1 MAMQGRIRSSKSF
14 KELVGHL
21 KKATVAAN
29 LNSDTPSRRTVW
41 QDNPSRMND
50 DELMAVAEILRKE
63 RFELAKKLIAKGDM
77 DSELLLQLQGHDL
90 KEMDKSTSAQN
101 AAGAATSN

>member
-1 MAMQGRIRSSKSF
+1 MATHGKIRSSKSF

-29 LNSDTPSRRTVW
+29 LNSNSPSRQTVW
-41 QDNPSRMND
+41 QGNPSRMND

-63 RFELAKKLIAKGDM
+63 RFELAKKLIAKGDL
-77 DSELLLQLQGHDL
+77 DSELLLQMQAHDL
-90 KEMDKSTSAQN
+90 KEMEKSAAASA
-101 AAGAATSN
+101 AAGNNTVS